1 MKNFAGVLPGESTT
15 LKIVLTI
22 VCAVLLSQFVS
33 AQNTYTTYSN
43 LSYVDDGNV
52 RHKLDLYVPN
62 GVTAPVPL
70 IVWIHGGGW
79 QSGDKQL
86 GPNSHPLRY
95 ARSGYAVASINYRL
109 SDEAI
114 FPAQIHDAKAAIR
127 WLRANAAQYN
137 LDVTRFGAW
146 GSSAGGH
153 LASLLG
159 TSNDVAELEGTVG
172 GNLQHSSRVQAV
184 VDWYGPTDFLQM
196 DAQLTQNG
204 CPNPNHN
211 SPNSA
216 ESRLVGCAIQ
226 TCPEAV
232 QRANPMTYVT
242 RDDPPFFIEHGT
254 ADCTVPPGQ
263 SQIFQNLL
271 QIAGHDSSLTIL
283 QGAGHGGPLF
293 VAESN
298 LLLVDAFWNAKLRQ
312 PVNPLIN
319 SIKIHRKSSEVD
331 YFRSGGLGALYRIFI
346 FGTNFQPNTKVI
358 INGIEKGVSFLSQ
371 NEIVVYG
378 LTGRIPSAG
387 EMSIQTRN
395 SNGRFS
401 NVSRAE
407 IRQANLSN

>member
-1 MKNFAGVLPGESTT
+1 MKNFDGVLSSQSRT
-15 LKIVLTI
+15 LKIALTL
-22 VCAVLLSQFVS
+22 VFMVLLSPFVS

-43 LSYVDDGNV
+43 LSYVDDGNL

-62 GVTAPVPL
+62 GAGSPVPL
-70 IVWIHGGGW
+70 IIWIHGGGW

-95 ARSGYAVASINYRL
+95 ARNGYAVASINYRL

-159 TSNDVAELEGTVG
+159 TSNDVPLLEGTVG
-172 GNLQHSSRVQAV
+172 GNLQYSSSVQAV

-216 ESRLVGCAIQ
+216 ESRLMGCAIQ

-254 ADCTVPPGQ
+254 ADCTVAPGQ

-271 QIAGHDSSLTIL
+271 QSSGHDSSLTIL

-293 VAESN
+293 IAESN

-312 PVNPLIN
+312 SVNPLIN
-319 SIKIHRKSSEVD
+319 SIKIYRKNAEVNH
-331 YFRSGGLGALYRIFI
+331 FRAGALGLLYRISV
-346 FGTNFQPNTKVI
+346 FGVNFQSDTKVL
-358 INGIEKGVSFLSQ
+358 INGIEKGVSFVNG

-387 EMSIQTRN
+387 EMNIQIRN

-401 NVSRAE
+401 NVSRTE
-407 IRQANLSN
+407 IRQVNLSN